1 MESDNGIVEAARLR
15 GFRVEHDRRL
25 DQALV
30 SLQIALLGPDV
41 SHRQGVEGG
50 QGFLELPV
58 QITRYGVAVRPALL
72 RVAPVRNRL
81 PRRVLCL
88 PLDIPVNER
97 LPRTQAFDS
106 SASAQH
112 RDRGG
117 NRPVAEPSAH
127 PAPSRRD
134 EHHDW
139 HEDEELAS
147 DGKSIGEP
155 EQVGLMDPSGDGKE
169 NRPRRLEVRR
179 RRAAT
184 APECQTALTCRGQTN
199 RAAGA
204 NRRRLRMRSPSDLGG
219 HGGRPRARSRAR
231 PARLRRRCVWAPG
244 ERRRSGRGPGQCPAP
259 RSRESWP
266 RLRGRDRARG
276 ALVGLEEPARGNPP
290 QSVANRRRHRPD
302 YRHSA
307 VGRKREPSSAFDGQ
321 ILRTP
326 SSPRVRRRKSVTAV
340 RC

>member
-1 MESDNGIVEAARLR
+1 MSAAGKASRAVR
-15 GFRVEHDRRL
+15 
-25 DQALV
+25 A
-30 SLQIALLGPDV
+30 SLN
-41 SHRQGVEGG
+41 S
-50 QGFLELPV
+50 PV

-72 RVAPVRNRL
+72 RVAPVHNRL
-81 PRRVLCL
+81 PRRVLRL
-88 PLDIPVNER
+88 PLDIRVNER

-112 RDRGG
+112 CDRGG
-117 NRPVAEPSAH
+117 NDPVAEPPAR

-147 DGKSIGEP
+147 DGKSIGDP
-155 EQVGLMDPSGDGKE
+155 EQVGLMDPSGDRKE

-204 NRRRLRMRSPSDLGG
+204 NRRRLRMRSSSDLGG
-219 HGGRPRARSRAR
+219 PGGRPRTRSRAQ

-266 RLRGRDRARG
+266 PLQGRDRARG
-276 ALVGLEEPARGNPP
+276 AWSGSKSQPAAIPPRAWPIGDGIALIIATLPSAGSANP
-290 QSVANRRRHRPD
+290 RRR
-302 YRHSA
+302 S
-307 VGRKREPSSAFDGQ
+307 DGQ

-326 SSPRVRRRKSVTAV
+326 CWPAVGRRKSVTAV

>member
-1 MESDNGIVEAARLR
+1 MKWNRTTGSSRPRRLR

-25 DQALV
+25 DQARV
-30 SLQIALLGPDV
+30 SLQIALLGLDV

-58 QITRYGVAVRPALL
+58 QITRYGVAVRPTLL
-72 RVAPVRNRL
+72 RVAPVHNRL
-81 PRRVLCL
+81 PRRVLRL
-88 PLDIPVNER
+88 PLDIRVNER

-106 SASAQH
+106 GASAQH
-112 RDRGG
+112 RDRGR
-117 NRPVAEPSAH
+117 NRPVPEPPAR
-127 PAPSRRD
+127 PAPSRPD

-147 DGKSIGEP
+147 DGKSIGDP
-155 EQVGLMDPSGDGKE
+155 EQVRLMDPSGDGKE

-184 APECQTALTCRGQTN
+184 APECQTALTCPGQTN

-204 NRRRLRMRSPSDLGG
+204 NRRRLRTRSSSDLGG
-219 HGGRPRARSRAR
+219 PGGRPRTRSRAQ

-266 RLRGRDRARG
+266 PPQAVIEPGAPRRARR
-276 ALVGLEEPARGNPP
+276 ASPRRSP
-290 QSVANRRRHRPD
+290 QSVANRRRHCPD

-307 VGRKREPSSAFDGQ
+307 VGRKREPSSATDGQ

-326 SSPRVRRRKSVTAV
+326 CWPALGGESL
-340 RC
+340 